1 MPELVSDEE
10 KGTAHSDS
18 PFFPQG
24 VQFTWNLN
32 STLMLACYQ
41 GQSVPC
47 SRDEYRLL
55 HPTETVIKPPASLRK
70 QAKSGPPRWTAF
82 ASDTSAPESPERSC
96 SGALA

>member
-18 PFFPQG
+18 PFFPQD

-55 HPTETVIKPPASLRK
+55 HPTETVIKPPGIPTKA
-70 QAKSGPPRWTAF
+70 G
-82 ASDTSAPESPERSC
+82 
-96 SGALA
+96 